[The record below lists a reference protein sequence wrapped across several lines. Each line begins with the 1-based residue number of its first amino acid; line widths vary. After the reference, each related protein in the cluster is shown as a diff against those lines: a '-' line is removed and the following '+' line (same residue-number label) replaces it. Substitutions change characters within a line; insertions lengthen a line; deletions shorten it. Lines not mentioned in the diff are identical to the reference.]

1 MNANKQFINLLGIVV
16 IVAILVAGVAL
27 IALPMWSQ
35 SQTTDASTRTVAQ
48 TNAVYEAQ
56 VSQLT
61 AVMDGDADLD
71 RQLAELR
78 ADIPAITKFDD
89 VFEIVNDAVNDL
101 DLTIQ
106 KISIAETEDWVPRVD
121 ASSAPVVDA
130 APAAQDPATAS
141 EATETADEATETP
154 AAPASTEVAASSQRQ
169 AAVNIEV
176 AAPDAKTATAFIDAL
191 GKGPRLLSPLNA
203 AFDDG
208 TLTLTV
214 LTFFRTE
221 E

>member
-1 MNANKQFINLLGIVV
+1 MNPNKQFINLLGIVV
-16 IVAILVAGVAL
+16 IAAILVAGVAL

-48 TNAVYEAQ
+48 TNAVYEVQ
-56 VSQLT
+56 VAQLT
-61 AVMDGDADLD
+61 AAQDGEADLD

-78 ADIPAITKFDD
+78 ADIPAITKSDD
-89 VFEIVNDAVNDL
+89 VFDIVNGAATDL

-106 KISIAETEDWVPRVD
+106 TITVADAEDWTPRAAAVEAPTEVPAAGAQSTGGD
-121 ASSAPVVDA
+121 EETDSAATTDPAA
-130 APAAQDPATAS
+130 APTPTEPTAT
-141 EATETADEATETP
+141 P
-154 AAPASTEVAASSQRQ
+154 QRQ
-169 AAVNIEV
+169 ATVNIEV
-176 AAPDAKTATAFIDAL
+176 AVPDAKTATAFIDAL
-191 GKGPRLLSPLNA
+191 GRGPRLVSPLNA

-221 E
+221 D

>member
-1 MNANKQFINLLGIVV
+1 MNANKQFINLLGVV
-16 IVAILVAGVAL
+16 VVVAILVAGVAL

-35 SQTTDASTRTVAQ
+35 SRTTDASTQIVAQ

-56 VSQLT
+56 VTQLT
-61 AVMDGDADLD
+61 VAQDSEAELD

-89 VFEIVNDAVNDL
+89 VFDIVNDAAERL
-101 DLTIQ
+101 DLAIQ
-106 KISIAETEDWVPRVD
+106 TVSIAEPEAWTARGTIDVEPVAPAEAPAEEETTDTTAPADAPAPAPTEPAV
-121 ASSAPVVDA
+121 SAP
-130 APAAQDPATAS
+130 Q
-141 EATETADEATETP
+141 
-154 AAPASTEVAASSQRQ
+154 Q

-176 AAPDAKTATAFIDAL
+176 AVPDAKTATAFIDAL

-221 E
+221 D

>member
-16 IVAILVAGVAL
+16 IAAILVAGVAL

-35 SQTTDASTRTVAQ
+35 SRTTDASTRTVAQ
-48 TNAVYEAQ
+48 TNAVYEVQ

-61 AVMDGDADLD
+61 AAQDGEADLD

-78 ADIPAITKFDD
+78 ADIPAITKYDD
-89 VFEIVNDAVNDL
+89 VFDIVNGAATDL

-106 KISIAETEDWVPRVD
+106 TITIADAEDWTPRAAAVE
-121 ASSAPVVDA
+121 APA
-130 APAAQDPATAS
+130 EAPAAGAQGAGGDEEADSAATTDPAAVPTP
-141 EATETADEATETP
+141 TEPTVTP
-154 AAPASTEVAASSQRQ
+154 QRQ
-169 AAVNIEV
+169 ATVTIEV
-176 AAPDAKTATAFIDAL
+176 AVPDAKTATAFIDAL

-203 AFDDG
+203 ALDDG

-221 E
+221 D